1 MGKYS
6 AAMAK
11 TGLAIPGPGACPSET
26 LLPQLLAL
34 THDDDPKVRR
44 LALKHLCPCRLQR
57 QRDVVWDRIFEMT
70 TDEDPGVRRDV
81 VHAMTDGSPREFAPQ
96 VLAHLQPM
104 IRDADPKVRK
114 YVRRTLDAIRRSGR
128 INVN

>member
-1 MGKYS
+1 MGKYA

-11 TGLAIPGPGACPSET
+11 TGLGVPGPGACPTEEQI
-26 LLPQLLAL
+26 PQLLAF

-57 QRDVVWDRIFEMT
+57 QRDAVWDRIFEMT
-70 TDEDPGVRRDV
+70 TDDDAGVRRDV
-81 VHAMTDGSPREFAPQ
+81 VHAMTDGSPRDLAPV
-96 VLAHLQPM
+96 VLTHLEPM
-104 IRDADPKVRK
+104 IRDVDPQVRK
-114 YVRRTLDAIRRSGR
+114 YVRRTLNAIRRSGR